1 MWVSAVDAPFALCWR
16 QETLGALRER
26 MVRERELRR
35 FAPGTRQAYVH
46 GVAELARFYHRSP
59 DELHAEEVRS
69 YLLHLLTVR
78 KLKWSTVNV
87 ISAALRF
94 FYAQILGRRE
104 VALAIP
110 PRKTPRR
117 LPEVLSAEE
126 VQRLFAAAG
135 CRTHRVLLMTAYAA
149 GLRVSERVR
158 LRVQDIASSR
168 RMLRVCGGKG
178 EKDRYTVLWPRLL
191 EELRACW
198 RAYRPAEWLFP
209 GATAGRHIERATASR
224 VYRHAKEKAGIA
236 KRGGIHTL
244 RHCFATHLLE
254 AGVDVRTIQV
264 LMGHN
269 SIRTTIHYVHLT
281 AKKLAETPSPLDLL
295 APPTPPRAE

>member
-1 MWVSAVDAPFALCWR
+1 
-16 QETLGALRER
+16 
-26 MVRERELRR
+26 MVREMQLRR
-35 FAPGTRQAYVH
+35 FAPGTQEAYVH

-94 FYAQILGRRE
+94 FYVQILGRHE

-117 LPEVLSAEE
+117 LPEVLSGEE

-135 CRTHRVLLMTAYAA
+135 CLKHRVLLMTAYAA
-149 GLRVSERVR
+149 GLRVSEVVALQVR
-158 LRVQDIASSR
+158 DIDSSR
-168 RMLRVCGGKG
+168 MMLRVRAGKG
-178 EKDRYTVLWPRLL
+178 EKDRYTVLSPRLL
-191 EELRACW
+191 EELRAYW
-198 RAYRPAEWLFP
+198 RAYRPALWLFP
-209 GATAGRHIERATASR
+209 GSVADQPLRRGTASR

-254 AGVDVRTIQV
+254 AGVDVRTLQV

-281 AKKLAETPSPLDLL
+281 AKKLAGTPSPLDLL
-295 APPTPPRAE
+295 DPPTPLRVE